1 MRKSFNRPMHQW
13 LDHSMTQWRITMAE
27 QRELKSQF
35 FCDLE
40 AMNAEQRARYRD
52 VTQHM
57 RAAASV
63 IEELADGYVLRFSVD
78 SSLCLI
84 VAEFMTLEH
93 VCCPFLDLT
102 LELVHESGPMQLK
115 LTGREG
121 VKQFLRAELG
131 L

>member
-1 MRKSFNRPMHQW
+1 
-13 LDHSMTQWRITMAE
+13 MTE
-27 QRELKSQF
+27 QTEPNTPF
-35 FCDLE
+35 FCDLA
-40 AMNAEQRARYRD
+40 AMDAEQRARYRQ

-57 RAAASV
+57 RAATPV
-63 IEELADGYVLRFSVD
+63 IEELANGYALRFGMD

-84 VAEFMTLEH
+84 VAEFMTLERL
-93 VCCPFLDLT
+93 CCPFLDLT
-102 LELVHESGPMQLK
+102 LEVARESGPMQLK